1 MGRDVTNARA
11 IEDNREAEE
20 RYENII
26 NDVTKWTDSRRLDFW
41 AKVRALQDEKA
52 PEMFR
57 VYVILT
63 QIAHIK
69 AVLRAYEEITD
80 GNDN

>member
-26 NDVTKWTDSRRLDFW
+26 NDVTKWTDSGRLDFW
-41 AKVRALQDEKA
+41 RKVRALQDER
-52 PEMFR
+52 FR
-57 VYVILT
+57 EYTVLM
-63 QIAHIK
+63 QIAHKK